1 MLFYYVKIALSL
13 GMSPHAPLLPRRI
26 TLAMPMS
33 AAATV
38 LNLPLVRGTQSI
50 ARAATLLRAVA
61 ARPQQGWRLTDLA
74 AHCSLDKGSAHRML
88 AGLVRERMITQRAGD
103 RHYLPGPLLFELG
116 LGVTQLGDFR
126 ARAMPALTRIARA
139 APGVAFL
146 YLLSGEEFVC
156 AARVGPSTLK
166 GLSIEVGTRRPLAV
180 AAGGVALLLALPERA
195 QRAVI
200 AANLRQIAAWGA
212 ERRHAVQT
220 MLRRSRRAGYA
231 LNLADVVPGIHSI
244 AVPLPDAAGRSF
256 ASLSVSGAADTLPRA
271 RLDALAEV
279 LRREARG
286 LAPGRSDQIQ

>member
-1 MLFYYVKIALSL
+1 
-13 GMSPHAPLLPRRI
+13 
-26 TLAMPMS
+26 MPTP
-33 AAATV
+33 A
-38 LNLPLVRGTQSI
+38 VRGTQSI

-74 AHCSLDKGSAHRML
+74 AHCGFDKSSAHRML
-88 AGLVRERMITQRAGD
+88 AGLVHERMITQRAGD

-116 LGVTQLGDFR
+116 LGVTGLGDVR
-126 ARAMPALTRIARA
+126 ARALPALSRIARA

-156 AARVGPSTLK
+156 AARIGPSTLK

-180 AAGGVALLLALPERA
+180 AAGGVALLLALPERE

-200 AANLRQIAAWGA
+200 AANLRQIASWGA

-231 LNLADVVPGIHSI
+231 LNLADVVPGIHSL
-244 AVPLPDAAGRSF
+244 AVPVLDSAGRSF
-256 ASLSVSGAADTLPRA
+256 AALSVSGAAATLPRSRFGQIA
-271 RLDALAEV
+271 AM
-279 LRREARG
+279 LRHEARALEAG
-286 LAPGRSDQIQ
+286 IGI

>member
-1 MLFYYVKIALSL
+1 
-13 GMSPHAPLLPRRI
+13 
-26 TLAMPMS
+26 MPDS
-33 AAATV
+33 A
-38 LNLPLVRGTQSI
+38 VRGTQTL

-61 ARPQQGWRLTDLA
+61 TRPQQGWRLTDLA
-74 AHCSLDKGSAHRML
+74 AHCGFDKGSAHRML
-88 AGLVRERMITQRAGD
+88 AGLTRERMITQRAGD

-126 ARAMPALTRIARA
+126 ARAQPVLARIARA

-180 AAGGVALLLALPERA
+180 AAGGVALLLALPERE

-200 AANLRQIAAWGA
+200 EANLRQIASWGA
-212 ERRHAVQT
+212 ERRRAVQT

-244 AVPLPDAAGRSF
+244 AVPLRDGSGRSF
-256 ASLSVSGAADTLPRA
+256 AALSVSGAAETLPHA
-271 RLDALAEV
+271 RLDALAGM
-279 LRREARG
+279 LRDEARG
-286 LAPGRSDQIQ
+286 LEQGYATKVE

>member
-1 MLFYYVKIALSL
+1 
-13 GMSPHAPLLPRRI
+13 
-26 TLAMPMS
+26 MPDP
-33 AAATV
+33 A
-38 LNLPLVRGTQSI
+38 VRGTQTL

-74 AHCSLDKGSAHRML
+74 AHCGFDKSSAHRML
-88 AGLVRERMITQRAGD
+88 AGLVHERMITQRAND

-116 LGVTQLGDFR
+116 LGVTRLGDFR
-126 ARAMPALTRIARA
+126 ARALPSLARIARA

-180 AAGGVALLLALPERA
+180 AAGGVALLLALPERE

-200 AANLRQIAAWGA
+200 AANLRQIASWGA
-212 ERRHAVQT
+212 ERRRAVQT

-244 AVPLPDAAGRSF
+244 AVPLRDAAGGSF
-256 ASLSVSGAADTLPRA
+256 AALSVSGAADTLPRA
-271 RLDALAEV
+271 RLDALADV
-279 LRREARG
+279 LRREAQG
-286 LAPGRSDQIQ
+286 LEQEHASNAQ